1 MVFSLE
7 KEQAAAAEPFFRD
20 GVKAELNS
28 LYNKNQHIRR
38 TSPSWLGVVSEK
50 FYLCCW
56 VL

>member
-50 FYLCCW
+50 FYLCC
-56 VL
+56 